1 MEHLFERPDFQS
13 FIDTLPDPLHVMDS
27 DFRILVQN
35 KAFRQLN
42 AELGLAADI
51 VGMTLEEAFPFL
63 GPHVREEY
71 RRVLEGKE
79 TLITEELNILG
90 SRRIHTET
98 KKTPLV
104 LPGGRAGVVTLI
116 RDITVH
122 KLVAEALLA
131 ERELFA
137 GGPTVVLA
145 WGAESGWPVEYASP
159 NVRAQLGYEV
169 GDLLSGKI
177 PYMDLVHPEDLPR
190 VRDEVAR
197 FCADGLPSYEQE
209 YRLRHA
215 DGIYRWVRQ
224 FSVVK
229 RDDAGNVVRFHGYVI
244 DITAHRTAEDEIAR
258 LTRERSSARTGTGRT
273 SKKKNS

>member
-1 MEHLFERPDFQS
+1 MQPLFEHPDFQVL
-13 FIDTLPDPLHVMDS
+13 IDTLPDPLHVMDA
-27 DFRILVQN
+27 DFRILVMN

-42 AELGLAADI
+42 AELGLTADI

-63 GPHVREEY
+63 GPCVREEY

-79 TLITEELNILG
+79 TLITEELNVLG

-104 LPGGRAGVVTLI
+104 LPDGRAGVVTLI

-131 ERELFA
+131 ERELFT

-145 WGAESGWPVEYASP
+145 WGAENGWPVEYASP
-159 NVRAQLGYEV
+159 NVREALGYEV
-169 GDLLSGKI
+169 GDLLSGRI
-177 PYMDLVHPEDLPR
+177 RYMDLVHPEDLPR
-190 VRDEVAR
+190 VKDEVAR

-229 RDDAGNVVRFHGYVI
+229 RDDGGGIARFHGYVI
-244 DITAHRTAEDEIAR
+244 DITAHRNAEDEIAR
-258 LTRERSSARTGTGRT
+258 LTREGSAARKSAGRSSR
-273 SKKKNS
+273 KKPS